1 MTNFNCITCN
11 NSFSIPD
18 EVLAKYPNWTPKY
31 CPKCNP
37 KKTSSSSS
45 SDVSTKTN
53 TTKTSSLKKSSVT
66 KDKDLPLSEVLKRF
80 SLGPQS
86 GIFTDGS
93 SRPNPGPGGWGVVYV
108 KDNKIINRLYG
119 SEKDTTNNRMELTA
133 LLNAFIIAPLDEEIL
148 IYTDSELCVNTFTKW
163 IQSWERNGWKKKT
176 GEIKNLDLI
185 KQVYS
190 KMKEKP
196 LCKLTWIESH
206 NGFLWNEYADSLS
219 TAWAREEL

>member
-1 MTNFNCITCN
+1 MANFNCIQCN

-37 KKTSSSSS
+37 KKANTQNNAQGKFGATNEN
-45 SDVSTKTN
+45 TK
-53 TTKTSSLKKSSVT
+53 KASKSSIT
-66 KDKDLPLSEVLKRF
+66 KEEDLPLSKVLERF
-80 SLGPQS
+80 SEGPQS

-108 KDNKIINRLYG
+108 KDGNIINKLYG
-119 SEKDTTNNRMELTA
+119 SQQDTTNNRMELTA
-133 LLNAFIIAPLDEEIL
+133 LLNAFTIAPLNEEIL

-185 KQVYS
+185 KQVYA

-206 NGFLWNEYADSLS
+206 NGFLWNEYADSLA
-219 TAWAREEL
+219 TAWARDTL